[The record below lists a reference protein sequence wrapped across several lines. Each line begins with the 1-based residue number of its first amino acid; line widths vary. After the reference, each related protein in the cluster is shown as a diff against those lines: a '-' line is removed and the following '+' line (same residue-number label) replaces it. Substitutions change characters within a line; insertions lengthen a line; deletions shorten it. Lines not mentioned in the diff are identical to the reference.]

1 NGEAGADQGQ
11 RADPPRTSGRA
22 QASGQQDHL
31 EHHETR
37 SAEQAEIPD
46 AVDEVGHEVYGV
58 AFLLAGDVDGGLTG
72 RTDTE
77 GERTGD
83 RVRVGGDHPPAHD
96 IGAVVDLGGQ
106 FGDDLLVQ
114 RAGHDVDVGTGGV
127 EDAHAVVDQV
137 DRFDNGVQIG
147 RHTSEL

>member
-1 NGEAGADQGQ
+1 
-11 RADPPRTSGRA
+11 

-37 SAEQAEIPD
+37 SAEQAEIPG
-46 AVDEVGHEVYGV
+46 AVDEVGHEVYDV

-106 FGDDLLVQ
+106 FGDHLLVQ
-114 RAGHDVDVGTGGV
+114 RANHDVDVGTGGV

-137 DRFDNGVQIG
+137 DRFAERQRHLAGRVGHDRPVRRIG
-147 RHTSEL
+147 GFQLRMRGRGRVT